1 MRLHLFF
8 LFSPTLDLTC
18 FVATSSFPSPYTE
31 TLLQLALSSNLPYL
45 SLSPDLPSEPASVA
59 RLLCWA
65 DYDILPHELIQSTSH
80 SAKPTLLSSSYI
92 YRKTLIRKHLLHQ
105 VIQEYLAKHAT
116 RRQVNPSLPET
127 SLKKAVP
134 RGWVI
139 DVQFADELDEL
150 FQDELYDLLL
160 DLEGEEDKWFIL
172 KPGMSDKGQG
182 IRLFST
188 REELEEIFEEM
199 EESSDEEDEDE
210 DRDEDK
216 GVAMS
221 QLRHFVIQ
229 ASPLL

>member
-1 MRLHLFF
+1 M
-8 LFSPTLDLTC
+8 
-18 FVATSSFPSPYTE
+18 
-31 TLLQLALSSNLPYL
+31 
-45 SLSPDLPSEPASVA
+45 
-59 RLLCWA
+59 
-65 DYDILPHELIQSTSH
+65 
-80 SAKPTLLSSSYI
+80 LSSSYI

-105 VIQEYLAKHAT
+105 VVQEYLAKHAT
-116 RRQVNPSLPET
+116 RRSINPALPET
-127 SLKKAVP
+127 TLAKGVP

-150 FQDELYDLLL
+150 FQDELYDLALAM
-160 DLEGEEDKWFIL
+160 DAPVADGGARPWFIL

-199 EESSDEEDEDE
+199 EESSDEEDEDGAEHE
-210 DRDEDK
+210 DDDDGGD

-229 ASPLL
+229 VRVCAGSLRPSDPHR